1 MEMLEIVEK
10 IVAIV
15 CPIVS
20 VIISLIALFKSND
33 AIKQVNKIKIGKIER
48 KQEVLWFDRKEHC
61 RCALRFRIRGKY
73 EKL

>member
-1 MEMLEIVEK
+1 METLEIVEK

-48 KQEVLWFDRKEHC
+48 KQEASNNINSQINQRM
-61 RCALRFRIRGKY
+61 
-73 EKL
+73 

>member
-1 MEMLEIVEK
+1 METLKIAEK

-48 KQEVLWFDRKEHC
+48 KKEASNNINSQINQ
-61 RCALRFRIRGKY
+61 RM
-73 EKL
+73 

>member
-1 MEMLEIVEK
+1 METLEIVEK

-15 CPIVS
+15 CSIVS

-48 KQEVLWFDRKEHC
+48 KQEASNNINSQINQRM
-61 RCALRFRIRGKY
+61 
-73 EKL
+73 

>member
-1 MEMLEIVEK
+1 METLEIVEK

-20 VIISLIALFKSND
+20 VIISLIALFKSNY

-48 KQEVLWFDRKEHC
+48 KQEASNNINSQINQRM
-61 RCALRFRIRGKY
+61 
-73 EKL
+73 

>member
-20 VIISLIALFKSND
+20 VIISLIALFKGND

-48 KQEVLWFDRKEHC
+48 KQEASNNINSQINQRM
-61 RCALRFRIRGKY
+61 
-73 EKL
+73 

>member
-1 MEMLEIVEK
+1 METLKITEK

-48 KQEVLWFDRKEHC
+48 KQEASNNINSQINQRM
-61 RCALRFRIRGKY
+61 
-73 EKL
+73 

>member
-48 KQEVLWFDRKEHC
+48 KQEASNNINSQINQRM
-61 RCALRFRIRGKY
+61 
-73 EKL
+73 

>member
-1 MEMLEIVEK
+1 METLKIAEK

-48 KQEVLWFDRKEHC
+48 KQEASNNINSQINQRM
-61 RCALRFRIRGKY
+61 
-73 EKL
+73 